1 MRYKSMNTINYNDSI
16 DTINEKLLTEQYN
29 TLSDEAIHN
38 ILLQTAI
45 YDSAL
50 FKVQNGQVVRK

>member
-1 MRYKSMNTINYNDSI
+1 MNTINYNDSI
-16 DTINEKLLTEQYN
+16 DTINEKLLTEHYS
-29 TLSDEAIHN
+29 TLNDEEIHN

-45 YDSAL
+45 YNPSI